1 MEILPIQ
8 IIDIDQ
14 LNLLNKN
21 PRKIS
26 EANFNK
32 LKSSIKRD
40 PEFLKL
46 RPILAYQDG
55 ESLVI
60 YAGNQ
65 RWKACKELGFT
76 EIPVIIDTQANLEVV
91 RSRILLD
98 NIEFGAWDDDLLLQ
112 QWSLEELKA
121 LDYPEL
127 DTLVLKMENSK
138 VEDGE
143 NVNESTLKTSD
154 QSISMLGDLYELI
167 SIQDNLNHRVLCGDS
182 TDFSQFEKLSDGVDF
197 DLVLTDP
204 PYNVNY
210 TGGTKDK
217 LKIMNDSMDDDS
229 FYAFLLEAF
238 KNLYLSSRAGGAIYI
253 FHADSQGAN
262 FRNALTE
269 SGFKLSQCLVWV
281 KNQLV
286 MGRQDY
292 HWKHEPI
299 LYGWK
304 EGAGHDWYSD
314 RSQTTVLEFDKPMQ
328 SLDHPTMK
336 PVNILIYLIQNNSK
350 KAQIVADAFLGSG
363 STLIACQ
370 QTGRNCYGLELDP
383 KYMDVVVR
391 RWVTYMQKNNLEYEA
406 KRNGNVLSVDE
417 INQYLQ
423 NYGSGK
429 ETN

>member
-26 EANFNK
+26 ELNYEK

-46 RPILAYQDG
+46 RPILAYQDNDK
-55 ESLVI
+55 LII

-65 RWKACKELGFT
+65 RWKACKELGFK
-76 EIPVIIDTQANLEVV
+76 EIPVIIDTQANLETV

-98 NIEFGAWDDDLLLQ
+98 NIEFGSWDDDLLME
-112 QWSLEELKA
+112 QWSVEELKT
-121 LDYPEL
+121 LDFPEL
-127 DTLVLKMENSK
+127 DKLVLKMENAK
-138 VEDGE
+138 VEDDE
-143 NVNESTLKTSD
+143 NLNENDLNTSD
-154 QSISMLGDLYELI
+154 QNISVLGDLYELI
-167 SIQDNLNHRVLCGDS
+167 SVQDNLKHRILCGDS
-182 TDFSQFEKLSDGVDF
+182 TDFSQFEKLKEGVEF

-229 FYAFLLEAF
+229 FHTFLLEAF

-262 FRNALTE
+262 FRTALTE
-269 SGFKLSQCLVWV
+269 SGYKLSQCLVWV

-292 HWKHEPI
+292 QWRHEPI

-304 EGAGHDWYSD
+304 EGAGHEWYSD
-314 RSQTTVLEFDKPMQ
+314 RSQTTVLEFDKPTQ
-328 SLDHPTMK
+328 NPDHPTMK
-336 PVNILIYLIQNNSK
+336 PVGLLIYLIQNSTK
-350 KAQIVADAFLGSG
+350 KGEIVADAFLGSG
-363 STLIACQ
+363 STLIACE
-370 QTGRNCYGLELDP
+370 QTGRSCFGTELDP

-391 RWVTYMQKNNLEYEA
+391 RWVNYMQKGSLEYEV
-406 KRNGNVLSVDE
+406 KRNGNVLNQDQ